1 MRKLMYVI
9 IVTVGVYA
17 LLVLLTIVNGII
29 KKHINKKTFAFIE
42 FTQFEN
48 DELIEP
54 LVSSYGSLSRDSLG
68 ETTIEVRMK
77 KQDERVG
84 PFMQFLQ
91 AISALCGVLAPIF
104 IQISFEI
111 SDGYAYALWFFT
123 ILYFAHT
130 PKDTSI
136 DPNTATSSPK
146 TISNDNNNNN
156 IVDADSKHKSDKT
169 FPQSPGNYAPI
180 KIASNTTCK
189 PTKSLTPS
197 PNMQAC
203 EKGGS
208 DNLCF

>member
-1 MRKLMYVI
+1 MH
-9 IVTVGVYA
+9 
-17 LLVLLTIVNGII
+17 N
-29 KKHINKKTFAFIE
+29 
-42 FTQFEN
+42 
-48 DELIEP
+48 
-54 LVSSYGSLSRDSLG
+54 
-68 ETTIEVRMK
+68 
-77 KQDERVG
+77 
-84 PFMQFLQ
+84 
-91 AISALCGVLAPIF
+91 
-104 IQISFEI
+104 
-111 SDGYAYALWFFT
+111 ALWFFT

-136 DPNTATSSPK
+136 DSNTATSSPK

-203 EKGGS
+203 EKGGRLS
-208 DNLCF
+208 YGINMKFVCSIQYTVYIF